1 MNMKKILI
9 SVILIYMFFLTG
21 CISVKYHN
29 IEKFT
34 SELKFS
40 YNNISV
46 SVEEIKCNDI
56 VIIQDYQAIT
66 GKKKVEFYLEIYN
79 NDDSE
84 VSVYLHNLKAYEQ
97 ETLEEY
103 EINDVFPLIS
113 IDSNSKK
120 DIYISFLVEKDI
132 IENKYIFEFSIDN
145 NRVIFHLYES
155 KK

>member
-1 MNMKKILI
+1 MNIKKILV

-21 CISVKYHN
+21 CISIKYN
-29 IEKFT
+29 DIEKYMP
-34 SELKFS
+34 ELKFN

-46 SVEEIKCNDI
+46 CVEDVKCNDI

-120 DIYISFLVEKDI
+120 YIYISFLVEKDL